1 MGMQSSSGRRRG
13 KGINDINITPFV
25 DVVLVLLV
33 IFMVTAPMVMNRAIK
48 VNLPNAKSATSPA
61 ESKTLGITISA
72 KGEYLVN
79 GKLVPEE
86 QLLELAEE
94 ALKVNPQV
102 QALLAA
108 DVSVAHGRVIKAI
121 DLVRQAGIEKF
132 AFQIAEEQ

>member
-1 MGMQSSSGRRRG
+1 MQTGQSRKRG
-13 KGINDINITPFV
+13 QGINEINITPFV

-48 VNLPNAKSATSPA
+48 VNLPNAKSATAPA

-72 KGEYLVN
+72 KGEFLVN
-79 GKLVPEE
+79 GKQVLED
-86 QLLELAEE
+86 QLLELAKE
-94 ALKVNPQV
+94 ALGVNPQV

-108 DVSVAHGRVIKAI
+108 DVSVPHGKVIKAI

-132 AFQIAEEQ
+132 AFQIAEEE

>member
-1 MGMQSSSGRRRG
+1 MQTQQGRRRG
-13 KGINDINITPFV
+13 GGINDINITPFV

-72 KGEYLVN
+72 KGEFLVN
-79 GKLVPEE
+79 GKLVLED
-86 QLLELAEE
+86 QLLEVAEAALAS
-94 ALKVNPQV
+94 NPAV

-108 DVSVAHGRVIKAI
+108 DVRVEHGRVIKAI
-121 DLVRQAGIEKF
+121 DIVRQAGIEKF
-132 AFQIAEEQ
+132 AFQIAEDE